1 MDRQIITTTDAPA
14 VGEQFA
20 LSQGLRIGSLLQT
33 SGQVGQDPQTGELVA
48 GGFAVQLRQTLANVT
63 AILEAGGARLDD
75 VLMMR
80 VYVTDPADL
89 AEMNRVYSEFMGA
102 VKPPR
107 TTIVVGLPGSFL
119 VEIDALAVVK

>member
-14 VGEQFA
+14 VGAQFA
-20 LSQGLRIGSLLQT
+20 LSQGMRIGSLLQT